1 MSSLMINI
9 QSLAFGGICRT
20 YSNYSVEQLNQLYER
35 QLTNPSN
42 VLNNTI
48 IFIIITLRVQQV
60 VSIKMFFL
68 FFLLDPAFPYA
79 SFFSSPRSSIPECT
93 IWKSGLGA
101 PKDIYSD
108 KNGK

>member
-1 MSSLMINI
+1 MINI

-20 YSNYSVEQLNQLYER
+20 CSNYSVEQLNQLYER

-60 VSIKMFFL
+60 VSIKMLLFYSVFF
-68 FFLLDPAFPYA
+68 FGQ
-79 SFFSSPRSSIPECT
+79 T
-93 IWKSGLGA
+93 V
-101 PKDIYSD
+101 
-108 KNGK
+108 N